1 MNLRT
6 IAIGAGLVIVAAIA
20 AAALIGPRN
29 SLSASDG
36 SLPRIVTVSGTGEVK
51 VRPDMATI
59 SSGVTSEGPTAQA
72 ALAKNNAAMKAVIEA
87 LKNSGVSED
96 DIQTSNFSVSPQYAP
111 YQPGQT
117 TAPRIS
123 FYQVS
128 NQVTARVKKLEK
140 LGSVLDSL
148 VQAGSNQISGISF
161 DINEQKPVLDE
172 ARKKAVS
179 EAKAKAELYAEA
191 AGASLGRVI
200 QISESVS
207 AMPMNVRFRAE
218 MATAD
223 ASVPIAAGQ
232 NTIAANITITYELQ

>member
-36 SLPRIVTVSGTGEVK
+36 SLPRIVTVSGIGEVK

-200 QISESVS
+200 QISESVT

>member
-6 IAIGAGLVIVAAIA
+6 IAIGAGLVVVAAIA

-36 SLPRIVTVSGTGEVK
+36 SLPRIVTVSGIGEVK

-96 DIQTSNFSVSPQYAP
+96 DIQTSNFCVSPQYAP

-200 QISESVS
+200 QISESVT

-232 NTIAANITITYELQ
+232 NTFAANITITYELQ